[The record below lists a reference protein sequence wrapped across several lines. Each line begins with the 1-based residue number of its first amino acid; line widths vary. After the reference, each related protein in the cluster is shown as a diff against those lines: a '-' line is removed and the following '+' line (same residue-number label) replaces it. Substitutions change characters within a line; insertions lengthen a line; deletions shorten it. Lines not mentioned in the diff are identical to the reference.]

1 MKTPEDFRMHILV
14 PGLIWL
20 LCAFIATLAIF
31 KNVTEWNVVAY
42 LLFTLVLLVI
52 FAIPF
57 SIYLEYRDKA
67 PALLDALIL
76 LWQKIT
82 GKKGTARKAVIP
94 QSEETATTEAVTSL
108 SEGVPDSAPPS
119 EPATVVNNTV
129 VVALSSQMVA
139 EVQNNM
145 QANIVNDNSTVE
157 LREIPVMSEGDSAS
171 KADTACET
179 NDNLQS
185 EPEEPVGESE
195 APLQK
200 PTSFRDCIIVQDKDG
215 VLSMLQE
222 LSENLTGV
230 KLFVVI
236 KAAMKAGVI
245 TRPNHKQ
252 MQEIFGKRAT
262 SKQNFN
268 NYFGGECDSNIS
280 DEQMTPYVSRF
291 EKFM

>member
-42 LLFTLVLLVI
+42 LLFALVLLVI

-76 LWQKIT
+76 LWHKIS
-82 GKKGTARKAVIP
+82 GKKGTARKAVNP
-94 QSEETATTEAVTSL
+94 QSEEIATTEAVTSL
-108 SEGVPDSAPPS
+108 VKGVPEVSTA

-129 VVALSSQMVA
+129 VVALSNQMVA

-145 QANIVNDNSTVE
+145 QANIINDNSTVE
-157 LREIPVMSEGDSAS
+157 LREIPVMREDESAT
-171 KADTACET
+171 KTDTACGMDDKSQTEPEGSVE
-179 NDNLQS
+179 QS
-185 EPEEPVGESE
+185 ES
-195 APLQK
+195 PLQK
-200 PTSFRDCIIVQDKDG
+200 STSFKDCIIVQDKDG

-230 KLFVVI
+230 KLFVII

-245 TRPNHKQ
+245 TRPSHKQ
-252 MQEIFGKRAT
+252 MQEIFGERTT

-268 NYFGGECDSNIS
+268 NYFGGGCDSNIS
-280 DEQMTPYVSRF
+280 DEQMAPYVSRF